1 MNKDSYFVNSLSMDF
16 LDEKEYNIYIRYG
29 KSTKKKKEVVKMKIK
44 NLTESCLVLIA
55 IGFIFWL
62 ICSYV
67 NVITNND
74 TAQAISN
81 YADWNAFKFFSEIIK

>member
-1 MNKDSYFVNSLSMDF
+1 
-16 LDEKEYNIYIRYG
+16 
-29 KSTKKKKEVVKMKIK
+29 MKIK
-44 NLTESCLVLIA
+44 NLTESCLILIA

-67 NVITNND
+67 NIVVNND

-81 YADWNAFKFFSEIIK
+81 YADWNAFAIFSKIIK

>member
-1 MNKDSYFVNSLSMDF
+1 M
-16 LDEKEYNIYIRYG
+16 
-29 KSTKKKKEVVKMKIK
+29 KEVVKMKIK
-44 NLTESCLVLIA
+44 NLTESCLILIA

-67 NVITNND
+67 NIVVNND

-81 YADWNAFKFFSEIIK
+81 YASWNAFTLFSNIIK

>member
-1 MNKDSYFVNSLSMDF
+1 
-16 LDEKEYNIYIRYG
+16 
-29 KSTKKKKEVVKMKIK
+29 MKIK
-44 NLTESCLVLIA
+44 NLTESCLILIA

-67 NVITNND
+67 NIVVHND

-81 YADWNAFKFFSEIIK
+81 YADWNAFTLFSNIIK

>member
-1 MNKDSYFVNSLSMDF
+1 
-16 LDEKEYNIYIRYG
+16 
-29 KSTKKKKEVVKMKIK
+29 MKIK
-44 NLTESCLVLIA
+44 NLTESCLVLIV

-74 TAQAISN
+74 TVQAISN